1 MPQSRSWIEKQFGRF
16 DWQDDPKHRGA
27 IIIPR
32 EWILANTTRI
42 EPAFALRDGLGR
54 PLSSIPCHKLLAPLL
69 MAVLVDLQDRVLC
82 HLINTFDGCF
92 VPRHMSWDPARSLSH
107 HSWGIAVDV
116 NAHLFPYASRGKQD
130 AQLIAAFRRRG
141 FEWGGDWSTPDPM
154 HFEIV
159 SVQKP
164 ASTGE
169 GEAMSV
175 LSKILDE
182 VAVTLGDLAKRA
194 VVESVQAVSLR
205 LPDEDE
211 LAARMLG
218 KPRIK
223 AWVRK
228 QPPADQEVIR
238 RAAAIFASA
247 ALETI
252 HKELRLQL

>member
-1 MPQSRSWIEKQFGRF
+1 
-16 DWQDDPKHRGA
+16 
-27 IIIPR
+27 
-32 EWILANTTRI
+32 
-42 EPAFALRDGLGR
+42 
-54 PLSSIPCHKLLAPLL
+54 
-69 MAVLVDLQDRVLC
+69 
-82 HLINTFDGCF
+82 
-92 VPRHMSWDPARSLSH
+92 
-107 HSWGIAVDV
+107 
-116 NAHLFPYASRGKQD
+116 
-130 AQLIAAFRRRG
+130 
-141 FEWGGDWSTPDPM
+141 
-154 HFEIV
+154 
-159 SVQKP
+159 
-164 ASTGE
+164 
-169 GEAMSV
+169 MSV

-218 KPRIK
+218 NPRIK